1 MEVDRTPNLDPDPYD
16 LLVYEYHFFNKVRDM
31 SIP

>member
-1 MEVDRTPNLDPDPYD
+1 VNRTPNLDPDPYA
-16 LLVYEYHFFNKVRDM
+16 LLLYEYHHFFNKVRDT